1 MRLGITIH
9 RATGSVATRAREA
22 ERWGFDFVA
31 SGGHLFFHGPTS
43 NAFVTLAAAAG
54 ATERIRLLSALTLL
68 PLYPASLAAKLA
80 ATLDVV
86 SNGRF
91 ELGVGVGGE
100 FPPEF
105 AAVGVPV
112 RERGRRTDAAL
123 DVVGTLLAGG
133 TTTDGLSLD
142 PRPVQRPRPPIIV
155 GGRREAAQRRAGRFG
170 DAWMPYLVTPDHLA
184 RGLETARAAAAEHG
198 RPPVG
203 GAVFLWLSVDSDGV
217 RARRTVVDTVS
228 AIYQQD
234 FTPYVDTYLV
244 AGTPAQ
250 VVERIRE
257 YEAAGAERVLLSP
270 ASPPDQDTRMTA
282 LLTQEVLPALRL

>member
-1 MRLGITIH
+1 MRLGITIN
-9 RATGSVATRAREA
+9 RATGSVVTRAREA
-22 ERWGFDFVA
+22 ERWGFDFVG
-31 SGGHLFFHGPTS
+31 SGEHLFFHGPVP

-68 PLYPASLAAKLA
+68 PLYPAALAAKLA

-105 AAVGVPV
+105 AAVDVPV

-123 DVVGTLLAGG
+123 ELVGTLLAGG
-133 TTTDGLSLD
+133 TTADGLALD
-142 PRPVQRPRPPIIV
+142 PRPVQRPRPPIVI
-155 GGRREAAQRRAGRFG
+155 GGRREAAQRRAGRYG
-170 DAWMPYLVTPDHLA
+170 DAWMPYLVTPDQLA
-184 RGLETARAAAAEHG
+184 RGLATARATAAEHG

-203 GAVFLWLSVDSDGV
+203 GAVFLWLSVDPDGAQ
-217 RARRTVVDTVS
+217 ARRIATDSVS
-228 AIYQQD
+228 AVYQQD
-234 FTPYVDTYLV
+234 FSPHADSYLV

-257 YEAAGAERVLLSP
+257 YEAAGAERILISP
-270 ASPPDQDTRMTA
+270 ASPPDQDARMTT
-282 LLTQEVLPALRL
+282 LLTQEVLPALRA